1 MFPNFNSCRHD
12 YWDQQ
17 ESSLETYIEMK
28 DDLVKVAAD
37 LQRKNMEE
45 EAFVEYYKFLTWELA
60 VPISFPVTDPSLI
73 RSSCSC
79 FCPVLNLWNLT
90 KTCIS
95 LISGNS
101 HTCFSL
107 IFKDMRTKSGGISRV
122 VHKLVPTWPRFE
134 GKHWKESMMSE
145 FVSVLS
151 AQSKHR
157 NSATGLFLC
166 VPDPRTP
173 FA

>member
-1 MFPNFNSCRHD
+1 MQAWLLRSARKFPGNLYRNEGWSCKGGSWPPKKKHGRGSICGVLQIFNVRACCSHLL
-12 YWDQQ
+12 
-17 ESSLETYIEMK
+17 SS
-28 DDLVKVAAD
+28 DC
-37 LQRKNMEE
+37 
-45 EAFVEYYKFLTWELA
+45 
-60 VPISFPVTDPSLI
+60 PSLI
-73 RSSCSC
+73 LSSGSC
-79 FCPVLNLWNLT
+79 FCPVLTLWNLT